1 MRTIEKG
8 TAPRSLT
15 EYGQTPGAT
24 YDGFDGKEELRQALV
39 REQRGLCCYCQSRIR
54 PEFGRMKIEHWRC
67 QANYPGEALAYA
79 NLLSACMGG
88 EGQRFQAQHCDTRK
102 GDRDLTRSPTNPAH
116 RVGELV
122 RYLGDGT
129 IASDDQDFQ
138 RDLNVILGL
147 NLAVLKNNRKQVLA
161 GFLLALGHRA
171 ATRAQLKRWER
182 DWSGSGTAGD
192 LRPYCQVVV
201 YWLRKRLNRMVS

>member
-15 EYGQTPGAT
+15 EYRQTPGAT
-24 YDGFDGKEELRQALV
+24 FDGFDGKEELRQALV
-39 REQRGLCCYCQSRIR
+39 REQRGLCCYCQSRIS
-54 PEFGRMKIEHWRC
+54 PEFGKMKIEHWRC

-102 GDRDLTRSPTNPAH
+102 GDRDLTRNPANPAR
-116 RVGELV
+116 RVGEMV
-122 RYLGDGT
+122 RYLGDGAIT
-129 IASDDQDFQ
+129 SNDAAFE
-138 RDLNVILGL
+138 RELTEALGL
-147 NLAVLKNNRKQVLA
+147 NLVTLKNNRKAVIA
-161 GFLLALGHRA
+161 GFLRAMGHRA

-182 DWSGSGTAGD
+182 EWNGEGNAGE
-192 LRPYCQVVV
+192 LQPYCQVVV
-201 YWLRKRLNRMVS
+201 YWVRKRLRRMVS